1 MTQRLILYVLTC
13 GPFALTLAGWIKLYR
28 TRQSPRAVALVALG
42 AATATAAYAASTCVY
57 YTFRP
62 PSASLPPWQDPQI
75 LDFGLLFPLAS
86 LGIIFGLIS
95 AGKRAAPGWLI
106 LVVELA
112 SVPLLLLGMMAGYVV

>member
-1 MTQRLILYVLTC
+1 MTQQLILYVLTC
-13 GPFALTLAGWIKLYR
+13 GPFALTLSGWIKLYR
-28 TRQSPRAVALVALG
+28 TRQWPRPVALAALG
-42 AATATAAYAASTCVY
+42 TASATAAYAAGTCLY

-62 PSASLPPWQDPQI
+62 PPASLPPWQDPQI
-75 LDFGLLFPLAS
+75 LNYALLFFLAS
-86 LGIIFGLIS
+86 IAIILGLIS